1 MLLDFDMLK
10 TQLMLPQ
17 LFNSGLETLL
27 NYLLQRSDGAAY
39 LRKLNGKVLALRL
52 QKIDMPL
59 YFVFSARRIDL
70 LHQYADEPDCAVEIA
85 AGLLFNLP
93 KKSQLSTCINAQ
105 SIRLQGDL
113 QVLQD
118 FVGLLERLEN
128 DPAELISPYVGD
140 VAAHSAV
147 SFLRVF
153 GMAIKRKSAQSQR
166 YWGERLTE
174 EWALLAPSLAIAD
187 FCEQVKTLEKQ
198 TALFE
203 RKLADYEK

>member
-1 MLLDFDMLK
+1 MLK

-17 LFNSGLETLL
+17 LFNGGLETLL
-27 NYLLQRSDGAAY
+27 NYLLRRADGGEAY

-52 QKIDMPL
+52 QKIGLPL
-59 YFVFSARRIDL
+59 YVVFSAQRIDL
-70 LHQYADEPDCAVEIA
+70 LHQYDDEPDCAVEIA
-85 AGLLFNLP
+85 ANLLFNIP
-93 KKSQLSTCINAQ
+93 KKSQLSACINAQ

-118 FVGLLERLEN
+118 FAGLLERLEN

-140 VAAHSAV
+140 VVAHSAV
-147 SFLRVF
+147 NFWRVF
-153 GMAIKRKSAQSQR
+153 STAIKRKSAQSQR
-166 YWGERLTE
+166 YWGERLSE
-174 EWALLAPSLAIAD
+174 EWAVLAPSLAVAD

-203 RKLADYEK
+203 RKLADYVK